1 MRDQRSTI
9 DIETLRGAFTI
20 TFLDYDSDQYEQYV
34 ITKDINQLQ
43 EIKEKLKK
51 VNYFIGFNS
60 IHFDSIVCNWLIN
73 QKETTPETIYKV
85 AQAVINQEYDYDAY
99 KQYSKYK
106 YNTPWINLDLFMYWS
121 KMLRISKK
129 LSLKY
134 FANNM
139 DMDIQEMPIHH
150 TRDNLTED
158 ELQQILIYNLLDC
171 HVTRA
176 LAKKSIPDSYGVLMK
191 DKINLRLDI
200 GKTYNLDAISWDS
213 PKIASELLLDSYCK
227 KTYEEKGAVYDISFY
242 DYKTMCRNLKTTF
255 ESFRNGDYIPEIK
268 FKTKVFQ
275 DLYKEICDG
284 RDGFSKEIVYKQG
297 ENNYIKI
304 SYGSGGVHSVNKN
317 EEHISK
323 DGKDIWSS
331 DVASLYPTLLENY
344 KFINPNIYEVL
355 EIYSEKKK
363 ERIIAKKEGNKGVNE
378 ILKLVLNATT
388 GLLDNTYSWLYSPG
402 PIMGLRLTGQLVLT
416 RLLEECTLN
425 NFSVISMNTDGIEL
439 IVPKERDE
447 AYLDIIST
455 IEEEFNLEFEHTLY
469 KSIRY
474 KSVNDYI
481 AVTNKDKIKVKGEFI
496 YEKILDGSNEF
507 LIIPIAVKEYFVNNI
522 PIEQTIRNHKNIF
535 DFCAAKKIDRTYSLF
550 YLDKP
555 QQQLNR
561 FYCSKKG
568 AYLYKQKKTKNT
580 REHVFKE
587 SAVIIMNTVP
597 EEFPLDIDYSYYIT
611 AARNRL
617 KLFEKEQ
624 LNLFS

>member
-1 MRDQRSTI
+1 MRSERQVI
-9 DIETLRGAFTI
+9 DVETLKDTFTI

-150 TRDNLTED
+150 TRDNLTD
-158 ELQQILIYNLLDC
+158 LELQQILVYNLLDC
-171 HVTRA
+171 QVTKA
-176 LAKKSIPDSYGVLMK
+176 LAFKLKEQ
-191 DKINLRLDI
+191 INLRLEI
-200 GKTYNLDAISWDS
+200 QKTYNLDAISWDS
-213 PKIASELLLDSYCK
+213 PKIASELLMDSYCK
-227 KTYEEKGAVYDISFY
+227 KTYEEKGAIYDLNFY
-242 DYKTMCRNLKTTF
+242 DYKKACKSLKYEF
-255 ESFRNGDYIPEIK
+255 QSFLIGDYIPEFTFENPQIN
-268 FKTKVFQ
+268 
-275 DLYKEICDG
+275 EIYE
-284 RDGFSKEIVYKQG
+284 K
-297 ENNYIKI
+297 IKI
-304 SYGSGGVHSVNKN
+304 SKDSFDQEILFKNFNNKLIKLQYSSGGLHVLQKN
-317 EEHISK
+317 ESFK
-323 DGKDIWSS
+323 S
-331 DVASLYPTLLENY
+331 DDKYIIIEQDFASLYPNLYINNNFNSPFYGEILLEIEKEVLKERLEAKRVGNKTEDSTKKLILNAYSGIIDNPYSPFYAPQQALAMRITGQLCISKVIEKYWKEKVEIISVNTDSVTIKIERERLYLLDQVRKEIKKEFNLDLEDTKY
-344 KFINPNIYEVL
+344 KFI
-355 EIYSEKKK
+355 
-363 ERIIAKKEGNKGVNE
+363 
-378 ILKLVLNATT
+378 
-388 GLLDNTYSWLYSPG
+388 
-402 PIMGLRLTGQLVLT
+402 
-416 RLLEECTLN
+416 
-425 NFSVISMNTDGIEL
+425 
-439 IVPKERDE
+439 
-447 AYLDIIST
+447 
-455 IEEEFNLEFEHTLY
+455 H
-469 KSIRY
+469 Y

-481 AVTNKDKIKVKGEFI
+481 GCTESNKIKCKGEFI
-496 YEKILDGSNEF
+496 YEKVLDGSNEF

-535 DFCAAKKIDRTYSLF
+535 DFTCAKKIDKSYSLF

-587 SAVIIMNTVP
+587 SAVIIMNNTP
-597 EEFPLDIDYSYYIT
+597 KEFPLDIDYSYYIT
-611 AARNRL
+611 AARNRI
-617 KLFEKEQ
+617 KVFEKEQ